1 MYDVVII
8 GGSFAGLAT
17 AMQLRGHRVLI
28 LDQRPIGSHQMST
41 CGIPLPAVQAV
52 GTESAILDRH
62 NAFVLHTAG
71 QIIRFALRIPY
82 VTFDYQ
88 AFCQAM
94 LAQTGAEVWITKA
107 TGWGNGRVET
117 GRGAVEAR
125 FVVDAAGWHS
135 ARRRSAAPA
144 TAQGMGYG
152 LETELPMRPDEPGL
166 HFYYEREIVRS
177 GYAWLFPCGATTRI
191 GLCTFDPDVRLGPIL
206 AAFLARFGLECGPTH
221 GGIMSTVWR
230 EPVADGVFRV
240 GDAAGQCLPMTA
252 EGIRPALYGG
262 IGCGQALAA
271 ALAGSITADAA
282 RARYGALVQGLARYH
297 RRLLKMQAAI
307 AWAPEWLRAVTGWTA
322 ARPPMTHWLMDH
334 YLGNTGWVPAPV
346 AAPDGPAPARSAAY
360 LSRRVC

>member
-17 AMQLRGHRVLI
+17 ALQLRGHRVLI

-41 CGIPLPAVQAV
+41 CGIPLPTVQAV

-71 QIIRFALRIPY
+71 RIIRFTLRIPY

-107 TGWGNGRVET
+107 SGWGDGVVQT
-117 GRGAVEAR
+117 GRGPVAAR

-135 ARRRSAAPA
+135 ARRDRATPA

-152 LETELPMRPDEPGL
+152 METELPMRPAEPGL
-166 HFYYEREIVRS
+166 HFYYEKEIVPN

-206 AAFLARFGLECGPTH
+206 AAFVARFDLQCGPTH
-221 GGIMSTVWR
+221 GGVMSTAWR
-230 EPVADGVFRV
+230 EPVAEGVFRV

-252 EGIRPALYGG
+252 EGIRTAIYCGL
-262 IGCGQALAA
+262 GCGQALAA
-271 ALAGSITADAA
+271 TLAGTITAAEA
-282 RARYGALVQGLARYH
+282 RARYRAQVQGLARYH

-307 AWAPEWLRAVTGWTA
+307 GWAPEWLRAATGWVA
-322 ARPPMTHWLMDH
+322 ARPPMTDWLMDH
-334 YLGNTGWVPAPV
+334 YLGNTGWV
-346 AAPDGPAPARSAAY
+346 APAASSADSSLAG
-360 LSRRVC
+360 LARMGEPA